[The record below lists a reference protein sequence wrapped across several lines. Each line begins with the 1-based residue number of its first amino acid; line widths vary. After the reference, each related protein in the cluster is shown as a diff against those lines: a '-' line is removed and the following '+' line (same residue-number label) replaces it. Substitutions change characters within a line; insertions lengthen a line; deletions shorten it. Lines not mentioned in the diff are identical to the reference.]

1 MRQVAPLTGSNGQ
14 TAVQLLLAG
23 YRTDHMKFPLFQ
35 IDAFTDH
42 LFGGNPAAVVLLESW
57 LPDKVLAA
65 IAAENNLAETAF
77 VIPGADEI
85 ALRWFTPTVEVDLC
99 GHATLAAAYVLFR
112 HFTPSANRLTFATR
126 SGDLVVTRDADRLT
140 LDFPARPG
148 VSVEVS
154 EPLVSALGVRPREVL
169 LARDLL
175 AILDYESDVKNL
187 QPDFARIAALDAFAV
202 MVSAPG
208 ETADFVSR
216 FFAPGAGI
224 PEDPVTGAAHCTLV
238 PYWAARLGKSSLTAK
253 QLSARGGDLCC
264 RLSGDRVFISGS
276 AVEYLR
282 GEVDIV
288 V

>member
-1 MRQVAPLTGSNGQ
+1 
-14 TAVQLLLAG
+14 
-23 YRTDHMKFPLFQ
+23 MKLPLFQ
-35 IDAFTDH
+35 IDAFTNH

-77 VIPGADEI
+77 VIPGSDEI
-85 ALRWFTPTVEVDLC
+85 PLRWFTPTVEVDLC
-99 GHATLAAAYVLFR
+99 GHATLAAAHVLFR
-112 HFTPSANRLTFATR
+112 YFTPSANQLTFVTR
-126 SGDLVVTRDADRLT
+126 SGNLVVTADTDRLT

-154 EPLVSALGVRPREVL
+154 EQLVSALGARPREVF

-175 AILDYESDVKNL
+175 AILDCESDVKNL

-202 MVSAPG
+202 IVSAPG
-208 ETADFVSR
+208 ETVDFVSR

-224 PEDPVTGAAHCTLV
+224 PEDPVTGSAHCTLV

-253 QLSARGGDLCC
+253 QLSARGGDLSC
-264 RLSGDRVFISGS
+264 RLSGNRVLISGS
-276 AVEYLR
+276 AVEYLH
-282 GEVDIV
+282 GEIDV
-288 V
+288 VV